1 MARTPRIYTKTGDKG
16 RTSLVGGTK
25 VPKTD
30 PRLESYGTVDELNSF
45 LGLLRSEIQT
55 DPRLMTLQEPRFL
68 ETLQNLL
75 FNMGSH
81 LACEDPELR
90 KSLPTISS
98 TSVQMVEAQ
107 IDALTSELTPLK
119 SFILPGGTTPTALAH
134 VCRSVCRRAERA
146 TCHLAEEATPDPE
159 ILILLNRLSDYF
171 FVLARW
177 LSLKAGAPDQ
187 VWTKDPDGNL

>member
-1 MARTPRIYTKTGDKG
+1 MATPRIYTKTGDKG

-25 VPKTD
+25 VSKTD

-45 LGLLRSEIQT
+45 VGLLRSEIQKQ
-55 DPRLMTLQEPRFL
+55 PALAELKEPLFL
-68 ETLQNLL
+68 ESLQNLL

-81 LACEDPELR
+81 LACESEELR
-90 KSLPTISS
+90 SSLPGISAHA
-98 TSVQMVEAQ
+98 VEGVEKQ
-107 IDALTSELTPLK
+107 IDALHAELAPLR
-119 SFILPGGTTPTALAH
+119 SFILPGGTTPAALAH

-146 TCHLAEEATPDPE
+146 SCQLENESAPDPQ

-177 LSLKAGAPDQ
+177 LCLKEEVPEQ
-187 VWTKDPDGNL
+187 LWTKDPDGHL